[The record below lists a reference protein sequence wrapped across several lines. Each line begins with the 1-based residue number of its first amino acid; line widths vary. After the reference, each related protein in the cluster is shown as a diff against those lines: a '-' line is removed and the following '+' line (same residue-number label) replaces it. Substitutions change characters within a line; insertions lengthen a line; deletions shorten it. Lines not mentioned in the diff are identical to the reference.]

1 MTMMDLPSNP
11 GQGIDLFRG
20 LPSSTVQELTRGAD
34 LFRHRHRD
42 VMFRAGET
50 AEHFGVV
57 VSGCYKLLKPRTGG
71 GDDTLLA
78 FATRGEPIG
87 LLIMSQPH
95 ALYPITAQALGLS
108 SFLRIPRKTYLE
120 SWLREPELTQR
131 LHSAVMQRCQDF
143 HSDRALQHLALPS
156 RVAGFLLRCLDH
168 YGVDGGNLLR
178 FPLSRKE
185 IAEAVGAQVESVIRV
200 MSAWQKAG
208 VVTTSAQYIEVLEPS
223 ALVRLVSGKDQGL
236 FDG

>member
-1 MTMMDLPSNP
+1 MTMTDLPSHP

-20 LPSSTVQELTRGAD
+20 LPPMAAQELTRGAD

-71 GDDTLLA
+71 GDGTLLA

-87 LLIMSQPH
+87 LLIMSRPH
-95 ALYPITAQALGLS
+95 ALYPVTSQALGLS
-108 SFLRIPRKTYLE
+108 SFLRIPRETYLE
-120 SWLREPELTQR
+120 AWLHQPELTQR

-143 HSDRALQHLALPS
+143 HSDRALQRLALPS
-156 RVAGFLLRCLDH
+156 RIAGFLLRCLDH

-208 VVTTSAQYIEVLEPS
+208 VVTTSAQFIEILEP
-223 ALVRLVSGKDQGL
+223 AELARLVNGRQQDL
-236 FDG
+236 LDG